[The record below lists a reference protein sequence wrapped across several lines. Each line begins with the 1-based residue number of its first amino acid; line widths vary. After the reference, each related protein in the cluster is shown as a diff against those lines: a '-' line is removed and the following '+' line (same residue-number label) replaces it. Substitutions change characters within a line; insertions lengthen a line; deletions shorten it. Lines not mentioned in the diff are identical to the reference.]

1 MAHKKKSRFG
11 QQDRNGSFFVP
22 IFCYFLCILH
32 KTEVKKRAKTKKFRH
47 FQISIA
53 FLDSIVYTLELWG
66 YIPKP
71 FSR

>member
-1 MAHKKKSRFG
+1 MAHKKEPFRSARPKRLFLCA
-11 QQDRNGSFFVP
+11 D
-22 IFCYFLCILH
+22 FCYFLCILH
-32 KTEVKKRAKTKKFRH
+32 KTEVEKRAKTKKIRH